1 MQTADRIDASP
12 LTRPGKALPPNAIL
26 LNCFGRGGS
35 SIVWNIIGSSP
46 DVLMPKYEWHVGV
59 FGRFHKLRKA
69 ACHIGGAV
77 NWASVPVFW
86 RHMRAATAET
96 VLPGER
102 NEKAQARYVV
112 LKVMDYY
119 IAFDDAIARG
129 FMEAR
134 NLVLTRHPLPMCEGL
149 IRSDLSEASAI
160 KWYNDV
166 TSLMFKASRKRDA
179 LSLRFEDLIQSP
191 DAFVRSLYHALGIA
205 AAEDGKIRFKV
216 KSFGTARKTNADA
229 ATGEK
234 LRIKLDEASDHIAS
248 DVNTRAVA
256 RLDRS
261 ARHRIWEGTRATA
274 ELFDYGGDNF

>member
-1 MQTADRIDASP
+1 MLAADRIGALP
-12 LTRPGKALPPNAIL
+12 PTKPGKALPPNALL

-46 DVLMPKYEWHVGV
+46 DVLMPNREWHQGV
-59 FGRFHKLRKA
+59 FGRFYKLRKA
-69 ACHIGGAV
+69 ACYVGGAV
-77 NWASVPVFW
+77 NWASVPFLW

-102 NEKAQARYVV
+102 NEKSQARYVV

-129 FMEAR
+129 FTETR

-149 IRSDLSEASAI
+149 MRSGLSEARAI

-166 TSLMFKASRKRDA
+166 TSLMFEASGKSDA
-179 LSLRFEDLIQSP
+179 LLLRFEDLVRSP
-191 DAFVRSLYHALGIA
+191 DAFVKSLYDALGIA
-205 AAEDGKIRFKV
+205 AAEDGRIWFKV
-216 KSFGTARKTNADA
+216 KSFGTERMTNTNAA
-229 ATGEK
+229 SGEK
-234 LRIKLDEASDHIAS
+234 LRIRLDEAPDHIAP

-256 RLDRS
+256 RLDHSVRQ
-261 ARHRIWEGTRATA
+261 RIWTGTRATA
-274 ELFDYGGDNF
+274 ELFDYGDDNF

>member
-1 MQTADRIDASP
+1 MLTADRTGAMP
-12 LTRPGKALPPNAIL
+12 PATPGKALPPNALL

-46 DVLMPKYEWHVGV
+46 DVLMPDCEWHEGV
-59 FGRFHKLRKA
+59 FGRFYKLRKA
-69 ACHIGGAV
+69 ACHVGGAV
-77 NWASVPVFW
+77 NWASVPFLW

-96 VLPGER
+96 ILPGER
-102 NEKAQARYVV
+102 NEKFQARYVV

-119 IAFDDAIARG
+119 IAFDDTIARG
-129 FMEAR
+129 FTKAR

-149 IRSDLSEASAI
+149 MRSGLSEARAI

-166 TSLMFKASRKRDA
+166 TSLMCKAWGKSDA
-179 LSLRFEDLIQSP
+179 LLLRFEDLARSP
-191 DAFVRSLYHALGIA
+191 DVFVRSLYDALGIA
-205 AAEDGKIRFKV
+205 AAEDGRIRFKV
-216 KSFGTARKTNADA
+216 KSFGAERMTNTDV

-234 LRIKLDEASDHIAS
+234 LRIRLDEAPNHIAS

-261 ARHRIWEGTRATA
+261 ERQRIWTGTRATA
-274 ELFDYGGDNF
+274 ELFDYRDDTF

>member
-1 MQTADRIDASP
+1 MQTADRIGASP
-12 LTRPGKALPPNAIL
+12 PTRPGKALPPNALL

-35 SIVWNIIGSSP
+35 NIVWNIIGSSP
-46 DVLMPKYEWHVGV
+46 DVLMPYREWHEGV
-59 FGRFHKLRKA
+59 FGRFYKLRKA
-69 ACHIGGAV
+69 ACHVGGAV
-77 NWASVPVFW
+77 NWACVPFLW
-86 RHMRAATAET
+86 RHMRAATAES
-96 VLPGER
+96 LRHGER
-102 NEKAQARYVV
+102 NEKSQARYVV

-149 IRSDLSEASAI
+149 IRSGLSEARAI

-179 LSLRFEDLIQSP
+179 LLLRFEDLIQSP
-191 DAFVRSLYHALGIA
+191 DPFVKSLYDALGIA
-205 AAEDGKIRFKV
+205 AAEDGRIRFKV
-216 KSFGTARKTNADA
+216 KSFGTERMTNTNA

-234 LRIKLDEASDHIAS
+234 QRIRLDEVSDHIAS

-261 ARHRIWEGTRATA
+261 ARQRIWTGTRATA
-274 ELFDYGGDNF
+274 ELFDYGADNF

>member
-1 MQTADRIDASP
+1 MQTADRIGASP
-12 LTRPGKALPPNAIL
+12 LTRPGKALPPNALL

-59 FGRFHKLRKA
+59 FGRFYRLRKA
-69 ACHIGGAV
+69 ACRIGGAV

-102 NEKAQARYVV
+102 NEKPQARYVV

-149 IRSDLSEASAI
+149 IRSGLSEASAI

-166 TSLMFKASRKRDA
+166 TRLMFKASRKRDA

-191 DAFVRSLYHALGIA
+191 DAFVKSLYDALGIA

-216 KSFGTARKTNADA
+216 KSFGTARKANADA

-234 LRIKLDEASDHIAS
+234 LRIKLDEASDHIAP

-261 ARHRIWEGTRATA
+261 ARQRICAGTRATA